1 MIEVLMALLIIT
13 FGLLGV
19 AGMQAVS
26 VGNTSTA
33 GYRSVA
39 ALQAQSMA
47 ATMSANPLF
56 WQATTVPTVIKVSTS
71 GTTITATATGGASGS
86 NFSGT
91 ATLNSATYPATCQTS
106 ACTGGATLA
115 QYDVLL
121 WGQALFNA
129 LPGGAGKINCTAA
142 TATILTSCQIVI
154 TWTEKALSQNQ
165 TTGATASAQS
175 FDFEMAVVPEMPV
188 VP

>member
-1 MIEVLMALLIIT
+1 MALLIIT

-47 ATMSANPLF
+47 AAMSANPVY
-56 WQATTVPTVIKVSTS
+56 WQNSSVAVPTVTAVSTS
-71 GTTITATATGGASGS
+71 GTTITAKATGGNSAY
-86 NFSGT
+86 NYNGT
-91 ATLNSATYPATCQTS
+91 ATLNSAANATTCQS
-106 ACTGGATLA
+106 SPCTNAATLA
-115 QYDVLL
+115 QYDVTL
-121 WGQALFNA
+121 WGQALFNS
-129 LPGGAGKINCTAA
+129 LPGGAGTINCTAA
-142 TATILTSCQIVI
+142 TATVLTSCQIVI

-175 FDFEMAVVPEMPV
+175 FDFEMAVVP
-188 VP
+188 